1 MIKWLF
7 FIIIVVLLGISL
19 GMQVSADIESPRF
32 FESVEEAEDWIDN
45 PQNQLPI
52 VFIADE
58 NGVIDFNNYKTDPLY
73 DCDDYAEDY
82 ERLALKAGYIIT
94 QVPVSNGKIWGI
106 KVTDNVVANHVGN
119 WTKIKNTY
127 YYIESSPSTSR
138 WKLVKVM
145 DAD

>member
-7 FIIIVVLLGISL
+7 FIIIVILFGIAL
-19 GMQVSADIESPRF
+19 GMQVSADVESPRY
-32 FESVEEAEDWIDN
+32 FESVEEAEQWISN

-52 VFIADE
+52 TFIADE
-58 NGVIDFNNYKTDPLY
+58 DGVVDFSNYKGNPLY

-82 ERLALKAGYIIT
+82 ELLALKAGFIIT
-94 QVPVSNGKIWGI
+94 EVPVLNGRIWGI
-106 KVTDNVVANHVGN
+106 TVTDNDAGYHVGN

>member
-7 FIIIVVLLGISL
+7 FIIIVILLGVSL
-19 GMQVSADIESPRF
+19 GMQASADIESPRF
-32 FESVEEAEDWIDN
+32 FESVEEAEGWLGN
-45 PQNQLPI
+45 PQNQLPL

-58 NGVIDFNNYKTDPLY
+58 KGVIDFNNYKTNPLY

-94 QVPVSNGKIWGI
+94 QAPVSNGRIWGV
-106 KVTDNVVANHVGN
+106 KVTDNEGYHIGN

-127 YYIESSPSTSR
+127 YYIESSPSSSR
-138 WKLVKVM
+138 WKLVKIM

>member
-7 FIIIVVLLGISL
+7 FIIIVVLLGSSL
-19 GMQVSADIESPRF
+19 GMRVSADIESPRF

-52 VFIADE
+52 VFICDE
-58 NGVIDFNNYKTDPLY
+58 NGVVDFNNYKTNPLY

-94 QVPVSNGKIWGI
+94 QAPVSNGRIWGV
-106 KVTDNVVANHVGN
+106 KVTDNEGNHVGN